1 MTEGGERRGIISARR
16 EGGEICV
23 RGTGYFS
30 LKGGIREGKRE
41 ESRRRGGEGDWV
53 KILRNERRG
62 WDREKFVALVLQ
74 FGGR

>member
-41 ESRRRGGEGDWV
+41 ESRRKGREGDKMNLLRGRSQCQRFFSLEEGGEGG
-53 KILRNERRG
+53 IG
-62 WDREKFVALVLQ
+62 
-74 FGGR
+74 